1 MMSLS
6 RGDSDAVVVT
16 DISKTFDRNDQNL
29 PTNQT
34 IPTMLRRHFFRVGLA
49 VVTTLALVG
58 CGGDPS
64 TTGSNES
71 ASPEEAPSAE
81 SSIFY
86 ISAIPD
92 EKITDQKAKFDKLAA
107 YLTEKLG
114 VEAEFVFSKDYADAV
129 TKFSNG
135 EVHLVWFGGLSGV
148 QARMA
153 VDGAQA
159 IAQGKADPQYKS
171 YFIANK
177 DAGLSPSADF
187 PAAIKD
193 MTFTFGS
200 PGSTSGRLMPTFF
213 IMENNGGVHPDEW
226 FAAKPGFQMSGGHVA
241 TANAVADGTYQT
253 GALNYKTYDSL
264 VESDPKIAENTVKIW
279 TTPFY
284 ADYNF
289 TIHPDAEAAFGAG
302 FAQKVQTALIE
313 APSGSD
319 ALKAINRE
327 SIISAKNE
335 DFEGIKTTAV
345 QMGLIEE

>member
-1 MMSLS
+1 MLKSSL
-6 RGDSDAVVVT
+6 
-16 DISKTFDRNDQNL
+16 
-29 PTNQT
+29 
-34 IPTMLRRHFFRVGLA
+34 FRVGLA
-49 VVTTLALVG
+49 AVTAMALVG

-64 TTGSNES
+64 TSDTTETTSSEPSG
-71 ASPEEAPSAE
+71 PAPV
-81 SSIFY
+81 FY
-86 ISAIPD
+86 LSAIPD
-92 EKITDQKAKFDKLAA
+92 EKITDQKVKFDKLAA
-107 YLTEKLG
+107 YLS
-114 VEAEFVFSKDYADAV
+114 EALDVQTEFVFSKDYTDAV

-135 EVHLVWFGGLSGV
+135 ETHLVWFGGLSGV

-153 VDGAQA
+153 VPGSQA

-177 DAGLSPSADF
+177 STGLEPSPDF

-200 PGSTSGRLMPTFF
+200 PGSTSGRLMPTYF
-213 IMENNGGVHPDEW
+213 IMENTGGMSPDDW
-226 FAAKPGFQMSGGHVA
+226 FTTKPGFQMSGGHVA

-289 TIHPDAEAAFGAG
+289 TIHPDAEKAFGEG
-302 FAQKVQTALIE
+302 FIKMVQEALIA
-313 APSGSD
+313 APAGSD

-327 SIISAKNE
+327 SIIAAKNS
-335 DFEGIKTTAV
+335 DFDGIKATAV
-345 QMGLIEE
+345 EVGLIEE